1 MPLNFFRDTRKE
13 PPALRVWY
21 RPLSAG
27 WFEGFALSSPKAW
40 QGQTTLEQRHMAA
53 LLAQD
58 GPFSFGAA
66 SLAWGGPVYLSL
78 IFALNLLK
86 VSIRKI
92 LSIFYI
98 DKNYHMTKLKHAVMH
113 SFLI

>member
-66 SLAWGGPVYLSL
+66 SLAWGGPVSF
-78 IFALNLLK
+78 ILK
-86 VSIRKI
+86 CFPHD
-92 LSIFYI
+92 LSIIKKEGHY
-98 DKNYHMTKLKHAVMH
+98 
-113 SFLI
+113 